1 MAAVVIWQPAV
12 VQHAPGQG
20 LGLQL
25 VPAPIH
31 TAPKRMLQLAWVVMK
46 QVWPKVSQQAPG
58 GWQMPGVQAWPTVQE
73 RFGGTGQP
81 ANVVWV
87 QLPRVSQQAPTGGQ
101 GFGVQAV
108 AGRKIHAAGH
118 CGGIAEKHV
127 PVKGSQ
133 QAPSTTHGLGLHAAP
148 CVQLT
153 FGGTGQLVRVVCV
166 QLPLASQQAP
176 SPLPMHG
183 EPGAQVTPRV
193 GTPPSSVHRLGSVG

>member
-1 MAAVVIWQPAV
+1 MQME
-12 VQHAPGQG
+12 
-20 LGLQL
+20 
-25 VPAPIH
+25 PAP
-31 TAPKRMLQLAWVVMK
+31 
-46 QVWPKVSQQAPG
+46 S
-58 GWQMPGVQAWPTVQE
+58 QMPPVMALH
-73 RFGGTGQP
+73 P
-81 ANVVWV
+81 ACVNELQVCV
-87 QLPRVSQQAPTGGQ
+87 LGSQQAPTGGQ

-118 CGGIAEKHV
+118 CGGIAEKQL

-153 FGGTGQLVRVVCV
+153 FGGMGQFARVVCV